1 MIPHKSKAHRGGE
14 DAFVASDNFLA
25 VADGVGGWVNNGIDS
40 GHFSKRLIWD
50 LKRLHEEDNSEELK
64 NILVEGVKA
73 HTRIGTSTAVLVKF
87 DT

>member
-14 DAFVASDNFLA
+14 DAFVATDNFLA

-40 GHFSKRLIWD
+40 GLFSKRLIWD
-50 LKRLHEEDNSEELK
+50 MKRLHSEDNGEELK
-64 NILVEGVKA
+64 NILVEAVKA
-73 HTRIGTSTAVLVKF
+73 HSRIGTSTAVLVKF